1 MKLSTKVDILDKRGE
16 ISLKKKEL
24 ANEMTDLL
32 IISNDSYDPAIK
44 KKIELL
50 EAQDTIL
57 SWVLD
62 EILLEKIDE

>member
-16 ISLKKKEL
+16 ISLRKKEL
-24 ANEMTDLL
+24 AQEMTDLL
-32 IISNDSYDPAIK
+32 TISNDSYDPEIN
-44 KKIELL
+44 KKISLL

-62 EILLEKIDE
+62 EILVEKIEE